1 MTELTAEAQSVSNP
15 TTTDQITV
23 APAIETATPESVE
36 PQNPLTQK
44 FTEQEW
50 TALKEFT
57 VRDFSVVPTGPLA

>member
-15 TTTDQITV
+15 TTTEQITV
-23 APAIETATPESVE
+23 AETAAPKSVE

-57 VRDFSVVPTGPLA
+57 VRDFSVVPTGVITC

>member
-1 MTELTAEAQSVSNP
+1 MAE
-15 TTTDQITV
+15 QITV
-23 APAIETATPESVE
+23 VPATETATPESVA

-57 VRDFSVVPTGPLA
+57 VRVSAWHPLWRDCKLTWSLERAARDT